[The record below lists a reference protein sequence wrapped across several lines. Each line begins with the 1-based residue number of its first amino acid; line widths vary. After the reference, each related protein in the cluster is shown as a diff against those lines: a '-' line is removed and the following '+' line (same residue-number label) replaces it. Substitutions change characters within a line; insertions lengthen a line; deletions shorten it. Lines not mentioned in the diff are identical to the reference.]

1 MKQRGCFRHDPNGS
15 WTGCVALLDSMGG
28 WDAVGTDDMR
38 LLSDFARLWRL
49 PAKEFVFGLL
59 DWAGEL
65 VYEALRADR

>member
-1 MKQRGCFRHDPNGS
+1 M
-15 WTGCVALLDSMGG
+15 ALLDSMGG